1 MIIGVTGGVG
11 SGKSTAIS
19 HVSELY
25 DALVLRTDDIA
36 KELMTDPKLLEQ
48 LEAAMGRSI
57 RDRDGLLDKK
67 LYGDLIYSSERMAAI
82 SDSIVHPAVWDYV
95 RERAGEESS
104 KGRLV
109 LVESAL
115 PGKELSDICDHILVL
130 TAGDRARLSRLA
142 KERGYSSERYED
154 IKERQLSQE
163 AFEALGDVIIRN
175 DGTIEEMKKR
185 TEEAIDD
192 LCKSCQRKQR

>member
-11 SGKSTAIS
+11 SGKSTAIA
-19 HVSELY
+19 HAKEVY
-25 DALVLRTDDIA
+25 DAVVLRTDDIA
-36 KELMTDPKLLEQ
+36 KDLMTDPELLEE

-57 RDRDGLLDKK
+57 RDGEGRLDKK
-67 LYGDLIYSSERMAAI
+67 LYGDLIYSSEKMASI
-82 SDSIVHPAVWDYV
+82 SDSIVHPAVWNYV
-95 RERAGEESS
+95 REHAVEESS

-115 PGKELSDICDHILVL
+115 PGTELSDICDHILVL
-130 TAGDRARLSRLA
+130 TAGDKDRLSRLA

-154 IKERQLSQE
+154 IKDRQLSQK
-163 AFEALGDVIIRN
+163 AFEAMGDVIIRN
-175 DGTIEEMKKR
+175 DGTIEELKKR

-192 LCKSCQRKQR
+192 LCKSCQREQR